1 MTTIFSESVYE
12 PKDKWWVNH
21 YCDDVFSITKYS
33 KDKTINQMREM
44 LFFESQSG
52 CTYSNGKINKGRLS
66 QLFFDVKNSLKDINR
81 ELYELFYRE
90 KVKYLDN
97 ILERY
102 GVIKFIQVPKCCS
115 KIKII
120 NGRFVWTDGNSI
132 CFIGETNDAYY
143 VANWY
148 GS

>member
-12 PKDKWWVNH
+12 PKNKWRVNH
-21 YCDDVFSITKYS
+21 YRDDGFSITKYS
-33 KDKTINQMREM
+33 KDKTINQTREM
-44 LFFESQSG
+44 LFFENQSW

-66 QLFFDVKNSLKDINR
+66 QLFSDEKNRLKDINR
-81 ELYELFYRE
+81 ELHELFYKE

-97 ILERY
+97 ILELY
-102 GVIKFIQVPKCCS
+102 GVIEFIQLPKCCS
-115 KIKII
+115 NIKII
-120 NGRFVWTDGNSI
+120 DGRFVWADGNSK